1 MMNVYSEI
9 DREKLS
15 QVAAEA
21 VAKLDPQSAADRRW
35 LNCIAKAV
43 AEVETNPYLT
53 FEPNNKSLLMLSES
67 SGQIYSANG
76 TCQCK
81 AFEFGNPCFHR
92 ALARLIVRY
101 LETQ

>member
-1 MMNVYSEI
+1 MNINTEI
-9 DREKLS
+9 DRERLAEI
-15 QVAAEA
+15 AAEA
-21 VAKLDPQSAADRRW
+21 VSKLNPESATDKRW
-35 LNCIAKAV
+35 LNCIARAV

-53 FEPNNKSLLMLSES
+53 FQPENKSLLILSET

-101 LETQ
+101 LEIQ

>member
-1 MMNVYSEI
+1 MNVYSEI

-21 VAKLDPQSAADRRW
+21 IAKLNPQSAADRRW
-35 LNCIAKAV
+35 VNCIARAV

-53 FEPNNKSLLMLSES
+53 FQAETNSLLILSET

-92 ALARLIVRY
+92 ALCRLVVRY
-101 LETQ
+101 LEVK